1 MRGEVF
7 KFWAVGMWW
16 SSGSGDAGAGACLR
30 RGLFARV
37 VCPREECRGFV
48 LRVVITRRGS
58 FALFEQLGSTAG
70 SPVPLV
76 AKYGKKCIQNDL
88 RY

>member
-58 FALFEQLGSTAG
+58 SALFEQLGSTAG

-76 AKYGKKCIQNDL
+76 AKYEKKMHSK
-88 RY
+88 

>member
-1 MRGEVF
+1 MS
-7 KFWAVGMWW
+7 W

-58 FALFEQLGSTAG
+58 SALFEQLGSTAG

-76 AKYGKKCIQNDL
+76 AKYEKKCIQNDL